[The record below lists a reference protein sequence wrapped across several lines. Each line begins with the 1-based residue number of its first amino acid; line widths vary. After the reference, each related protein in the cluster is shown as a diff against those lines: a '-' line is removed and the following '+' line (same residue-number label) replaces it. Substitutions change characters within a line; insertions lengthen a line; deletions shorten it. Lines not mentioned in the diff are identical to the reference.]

1 MKKFSQQALSDNL
14 NLIKTSKDT
23 AIFEAVSFTGLPE
36 KHIKLLYESDNLN
49 SFKDYIGFNGN
60 MEHNVIPKT
69 FSISKEIENILNSE
83 SLNNTKIKELNRLT
97 NYAKNYV
104 NLDSIDL
111 LTGISELLIITD
123 KKAKDFI
130 LGENKLHEFETTKLN
145 ESIEINKF
153 NFDNNVDDTKEL
165 FENLK
170 DLLNKQNKRWG
181 NSYRLSNTYNGIKY
195 YLEGEIQRLMLMNDV
210 VTTDS
215 NIHLNIIRNFIN
227 DENNPLFKDYNSIKN
242 LCSDIQTLDFDLI
255 LLVHHYII
263 LHSEELEFI
272 SRGVFNDY
280 KNITN
285 VLITNISS
293 SIFNSK
299 ILTEKIKEDLNNNF
313 TDKNNENYNEN
324 SPLLYTLTNNIDFSK
339 FNNINI
345 QFNISTKSAHDI
357 LWLINSTSIE
367 FNMRLRPMIKSYFT
381 KAMELVKRVDE
392 AKFKLNKYKFGQ

>member
-1 MKKFSQQALSDNL
+1 MPTLKA
-14 NLIKTSKDT
+14 
-23 AIFEAVSFTGLPE
+23 AG
-36 KHIKLLYESDNLN
+36 
-49 SFKDYIGFNGN
+49 G
-60 MEHNVIPKT
+60 
-69 FSISKEIENILNSE
+69 
-83 SLNNTKIKELNRLT
+83 
-97 NYAKNYV
+97 AKSV
-104 NLDSIDL
+104 LDI
-111 LTGISELLIITD
+111 
-123 KKAKDFI
+123 
-130 LGENKLHEFETTKLN
+130 
-145 ESIEINKF
+145 
-153 NFDNNVDDTKEL
+153 
-165 FENLK
+165 
-170 DLLNKQNKRWG
+170 NKQNKRWG

>member
-145 ESIEINKF
+145 ESIESNKF

-215 NIHLNIIRNFIN
+215 NIHLNIIRN
-227 DENNPLFKDYNSIKN
+227 LS
-242 LCSDIQTLDFDLI
+242 LI
-255 LLVHHYII
+255 HI
-263 LHSEELEFI
+263 
-272 SRGVFNDY
+272 
-280 KNITN
+280 
-285 VLITNISS
+285 
-293 SIFNSK
+293 
-299 ILTEKIKEDLNNNF
+299 
-313 TDKNNENYNEN
+313 
-324 SPLLYTLTNNIDFSK
+324 
-339 FNNINI
+339 
-345 QFNISTKSAHDI
+345 
-357 LWLINSTSIE
+357 
-367 FNMRLRPMIKSYFT
+367 
-381 KAMELVKRVDE
+381 
-392 AKFKLNKYKFGQ
+392 